1 MRSTVQ
7 KINTSIDLSK
17 NSKVKGIFVLRV
29 NSSYFNFSASYTM
42 VFLKSLV
49 CLSPWLLGHFRSE
62 TIAFS
67 TGYSVVCCVC
77 ALALLTPLIRS
88 AVHRFATL
96 ACLLAS
102 LTRSVHGLAHSLC
115 SLPHGTVEILEYV
128 FIQWKCV
135 WRERTRF
142 LSSLETRP
150 DSSGNSFS
158 KRLGV
163 ATHAQRWMV
172 QCCSTKRCNHLQRW
186 RHSFEND
193 GWSGQG
199 KSVELPYFLYL
210 TQKTLIGKK
219 SGSQSSTFLHIREK
233 QGFHFLIGK
242 LRLSTDRM
250 SPPMKLIG

>member
-128 FIQWKCV
+128 FTLK
-135 WRERTRF
+135 T
-142 LSSLETRP
+142 
-150 DSSGNSFS
+150 SFT
-158 KRLGV
+158 G
-163 ATHAQRWMV
+163 T
-172 QCCSTKRCNHLQRW
+172 N
-186 RHSFEND
+186 
-193 GWSGQG
+193 
-199 KSVELPYFLYL
+199 
-210 TQKTLIGKK
+210 
-219 SGSQSSTFLHIREK
+219 TFLFTRNTPLVCKCRCTQPYLNFEK
-233 QGFHFLIGK
+233 K
-242 LRLSTDRM
+242 
-250 SPPMKLIG
+250 

>member
-1 MRSTVQ
+1 M
-7 KINTSIDLSK
+7 L
-17 NSKVKGIFVLRV
+17 
-29 NSSYFNFSASYTM
+29 
-42 VFLKSLV
+42 
-49 CLSPWLLGHFRSE
+49 
-62 TIAFS
+62 
-67 TGYSVVCCVC
+67 
-77 ALALLTPLIRS
+77 
-88 AVHRFATL
+88 
-96 ACLLAS
+96 
-102 LTRSVHGLAHSLC
+102 RSVQGLAHSLC

-163 ATHAQRWMV
+163 ATLAQRWMV
-172 QCCSTKRCNHLQRW
+172 QCCSTKRCNHLQRR

-219 SGSQSSTFLHIREK
+219 VEVS
-233 QGFHFLIGK
+233 
-242 LRLSTDRM
+242 LRLFYIFERNRVFIFLWVSCG
-250 SPPMKLIG
+250 SPPTEWALLWNW